1 VRWLTTLLVV
11 GCVARGAAA
20 APAATPPGAPRDAI
34 PQAIVDA
41 LGSED
46 VRQVERA
53 AWAITQLPADHADPD
68 TLFAAGRACE
78 DKLLDPGQA
87 VAIYERV
94 VAEHPGARVAT
105 AAAHRVTV
113 LRALVGPHGE
123 SAGYAAEL
131 ARLIAH
137 ADREPAANVVRR
149 AEQLAAAAWPG
160 APAAAL
166 WLADWLR
173 RSGRLAEAQA
183 YYAVVTARWPAS
195 LEARAA
201 LRGGAGCALE
211 AHAWSLA
218 EALANRL
225 PTADAVD
232 RSARDDLLAAAA
244 RGRRRDRW
252 YAAAWL
258 AIAGAL
264 AALLGSLGEAVR
276 NSPAGTRWAAL
287 RPPIEIVFSGPIAGV
302 LLGVAFTA
310 HRAIAP
316 AVALIAG
323 GGVALAWLSGATL
336 EKLRAQGRSRRLR
349 SAAHLIA
356 CLAGIAGL
364 GYVALIHGGL
374 LDLLVETVRFGPEGS

>member
-1 VRWLTTLLVV
+1 MRWLTTLLVV
-11 GCVARGAAA
+11 GCVARGASA
-20 APAATPPGAPRDAI
+20 APPSEPPDPISRAL
-34 PQAIVDA
+34 VDA
-41 LGSED
+41 LGAED
-46 VRQVERA
+46 VRQVEH
-53 AWAITQLPADHADPD
+53 AITAITRLPAGEADPD
-68 TLFAAGRACE
+68 LLFAAGRACE
-78 DKLLDPGQA
+78 DRLLDPAHA

-105 AAAHRVTV
+105 AAAHRIAV
-113 LRALVGPHGE
+113 LRGLVGPHGE
-123 SAGYAAEL
+123 GASHAAEL
-131 ARLIAH
+131 AQLIAQ
-137 ADREPAANVVRR
+137 ADRAPAAEVLRR
-149 AEQLAAAAWPG
+149 GEALAAAAWPG

-173 RSGRLAEAQA
+173 RSGQLAAAQA
-183 YYAVVTARWPAS
+183 HYAVVTTRWPAS
-195 LEARAA
+195 PEAAAA

-218 EALANRL
+218 EDLANRL
-225 PTADAVD
+225 SIAEAAD
-232 RSARDDLLAAAA
+232 RSTRDELLAAAA
-244 RGRRRDRW
+244 RGRRRDRG
-252 YAAAWL
+252 YVAAWL

-276 NSPAGTRWAAL
+276 RSPTGTRWAAL
-287 RPPIEIVFSGPIAGV
+287 RPPIEVVFVGPIAAV
-302 LLGVAFTA
+302 LLGVACTA

-336 EKLRAQGRSRRLR
+336 ERVRAQGRSRGLR

-356 CLAGIAGL
+356 CLAGVAGL

-374 LDLLVETVRFGPEGS
+374 LDLLVETVRFGPEH